1 MPARLQ
7 TFLACMYVVAC
18 CYTSGGGGSLM
29 AVMTDNAGVH
39 TQALNV
45 VAEQYKNLGKRVHLK
60 HLNAASYKLLDK
72 ATMLTNHFQYQQAEE
87 VSVFRRRCFPSRWQL
102 CDQPGPALLI
112 TFCVSSQI
120 AEEVPIQAPHHFH
133 VTSNRNIGV

>member
-18 CYTSGGGGSLM
+18 CYASGPAGSLM

-87 VSVFRRRCFPSRWQL
+87 VSACSSGGASPVAGSCVTNLALICWL
-102 CDQPGPALLI
+102 CLFAD
-112 TFCVSSQI
+112 C
-120 AEEVPIQAPHHFH
+120 
-133 VTSNRNIGV
+133 